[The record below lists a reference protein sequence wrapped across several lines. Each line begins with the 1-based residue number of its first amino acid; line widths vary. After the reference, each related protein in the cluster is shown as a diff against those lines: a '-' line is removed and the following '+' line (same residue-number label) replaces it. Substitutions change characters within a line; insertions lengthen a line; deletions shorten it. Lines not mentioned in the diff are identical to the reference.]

1 MRITALHHVQLAM
14 PEGAEDI
21 ARAFYAGRLGL
32 TEVDKPEILAGR
44 GGCWFEGGSCR
55 LHLGVETPFAP
66 AKKAHPALVVEDLA
80 AARDALGGGE
90 IEALPGLRRFYVFD
104 PFGNRLEICA
114 PD

>member
-21 ARAFYAGRLGL
+21 ARAFYTGLLGL